1 MPIKSLSINLPNRYI
16 MISIVLLLLSVLI
29 IIVLTAK
36 MNVHPFLA
44 LLGAALFFALFSG
57 MELDTI
63 VQSINDGFGI
73 TLGKIGVV
81 IVLGVIIGAFLEHS
95 GGAFKLAEIVLGI
108 IGKKRV
114 HEAMGLVGF
123 IVSIPVFADSGFIIL
138 NPLNKSLT
146 KRAGLSIVGTAT
158 ALILGLMITHVL
170 VPPTP
175 GPIAAAGII
184 GADVGL
190 VMLVGLVIGLI
201 SLIVAVIYCKKMGSR
216 TYIDPNPEMS
226 DELIQQKIKQ
236 APSAFKSLLP
246 ILIPILLIVG
256 KSLMEFNLTESQQ
269 EMGWAKFIGFV
280 GSPVIALIIG
290 MLFSFLLPR
299 KWDKQI
305 LSTTGWVGKSLM
317 DASNIILITGAGGIF
332 GTILQN
338 SGIANVL
345 ADALSGA
352 NLGIWLPF
360 LICAAIKTAQGS
372 STVALITTAS
382 IIAPLLLSMGFET
395 EIDKALVVSA
405 IGAGAMVVSHAN
417 DSGFW
422 ILTQFSGIDVKTGYK
437 VYTLG
442 TFVVGIFAAFLV
454 YVATF
459 IL

>member
-1 MPIKSLSINLPNRYI
+1 
-16 MISIVLLLLSVLI
+16 MISILLLLASVLLI
-29 IIVLTAK
+29 ILLTVK
-36 MNVHPFLA
+36 WKVHPFLA
-44 LLGAALFFALFSG
+44 LLAAALFFALFSG
-57 MELDTI
+57 MTLDTI
-63 VQSINDGFGI
+63 VKLVNDGFGI
-73 TLGKIGVV
+73 TLGKIGIV

-95 GGAFKLAEIVLGI
+95 GGAYKLAEVVLRI

-114 HEAMGLVGF
+114 HEAMGVVGF

-190 VMLVGLVIGLI
+190 VMLVGLIVGLL
-201 SLIVAVIYCKKMGSR
+201 SLVVAVIYCKKMGSR
-216 TYIDPNPEMS
+216 TFIDPNPDVTEEEIAEKM
-226 DELIQQKIKQ
+226 KK
-236 APSAFKSLLP
+236 APSAFKSFLP

-256 KSLMEFNLTESQQ
+256 KSVMEFNLVEGEEVSG
-269 EMGWAKFIGFV
+269 MVKFISFI
-280 GSPVIALIIG
+280 GSPIIALIIG
-290 MLFSFLLPR
+290 MLFSFLLP
-299 KWDKQI
+299 KKFDKEM
-305 LSTTGWVGKSLM
+305 LATTGWVGKALS

-338 SGIANVL
+338 SGIATVL

-360 LICAAIKTAQGS
+360 FLCAAIKTAQGS

-382 IIAPLLLSMGFET
+382 IVAPLLLTMGFET
-395 EIDKALVVSA
+395 EIDKALVVAA

-422 ILTQFSGIDVKTGYK
+422 ILTQFSGIDVKTGYR

-442 TFVVGIFAAFLV
+442 TLVVGCFAALMIFAAS
-454 YVATF
+454 F
-459 IL
+459 IF

>member
-1 MPIKSLSINLPNRYI
+1 
-16 MISIVLLLLSVLI
+16 MITILLLLLSVV
-29 IIVLTAK
+29 IIVFLTAK
-36 MNVHPFLA
+36 LNVHPFLA
-44 LLGAALFFALFSG
+44 LLGAAIFFGLLSG
-57 MELDTI
+57 MELNTI

-95 GGAFKLAEIVLGI
+95 GGAFKLAEIILKL
-108 IGKKRV
+108 IGKNRV

-123 IVSIPVFADSGFIIL
+123 VVSIPVFADSGFIIL
-138 NPLNKSLT
+138 NPLNKSLS

-190 VMLVGLVIGLI
+190 VMLVGLIIGMI
-201 SLIVAVIYCKKMGSR
+201 SLVVAVFYCKKMGAR
-216 TYIDPNPEMS
+216 NYIDPNPDITE
-226 DELIQQKIKQ
+226 DEIQEKIKQ
-236 APSAFKSLLP
+236 APSAFKSFLP

-256 KSLMEFNLTESQQ
+256 KSLVEFNLSEGQAETA
-269 EMGWAKFIGFV
+269 WVKFISFV

-290 MLFSFLLPR
+290 MLFAFLLPR
-299 KWDKQI
+299 KWDKSI
-305 LSTTGWVGKSLM
+305 LSTTGWVGKALT

-338 SGIANVL
+338 SGIANTL
-345 ADALSGA
+345 ADTLSTA

-360 LICAAIKTAQGS
+360 MLCAAIKTAQGS

-382 IIAPLLLSMGFET
+382 IIAPLLLSMGFVT
-395 EIDKALVVSA
+395 EIDKALVVAA

-422 ILTQFSGIDVKTGYK
+422 ILTQFSGIDVKTGYR

-442 TFVVGIFAAFLV
+442 TMVVGSFAALLV

-459 IL
+459 IV

>member
-1 MPIKSLSINLPNRYI
+1 MIPI
-16 MISIVLLLLSVLI
+16 LLLVLSVLI

-36 MNVHPFLA
+36 YNVHPFLA
-44 LLGAALFFALFSG
+44 LLGAAIFFALFSD
-57 MELDTI
+57 MTLATL
-63 VQSINDGFGI
+63 VQSINDGFGG
-73 TLGKIGVV
+73 TLGKIGIV
-81 IVLGVIIGAFLEHS
+81 IILGVIIGAFLEQT
-95 GGAFKLAEIVLGI
+95 GGAFKLAEVVLGI

-114 HEAMGLVGF
+114 HEAMGIVGF

-146 KRAGLSIVGTAT
+146 QRAGLSIVGTAT

-190 VMLVGLVIGLI
+190 VMLVGLIIGSLA
-201 SLIVAVIYCKKMGSR
+201 LIVAVIYCKKMGAK
-216 TYIDPNPEMS
+216 TYIDPNPDLA
-226 DELIQQKIKQ
+226 DEVIEQKVKQ
-236 APSAFKSLLP
+236 APSAFRSFLP

-256 KSLMEFNLTESQQ
+256 KSLMDFNITEAD
-269 EMGWAKFIGFV
+269 EELGWVKVLSFL
-280 GSPVIALIIG
+280 GSPIIALIIG
-290 MLFSFLLPR
+290 MLFSFLLPKKFDR
-299 KWDKQI
+299 EM
-305 LSTTGWVGKSLM
+305 LSTSGWVGKALV

-338 SGIANVL
+338 SGIATVL

-360 LICAAIKTAQGS
+360 FLCAAIKTAQGS

-382 IIAPLLLSMGFET
+382 IVAPLMVTMGFET
-395 EIDKALVVSA
+395 EIDKALIVSA

-422 ILTQFSGIDVKTGYK
+422 ILTQFSGIDVKTGYR

-442 TFVVGIFAAFLV
+442 TFIVGTFAALLV
-454 YVATF
+454 FAASF
-459 IL
+459 IF

>member
-1 MPIKSLSINLPNRYI
+1 
-16 MISIVLLLLSVLI
+16 MISILLLVLSVLLI
-29 IIVLTAK
+29 ILLTVK
-36 MNVHPFLA
+36 LKVHPFLA
-44 LLGAALFFALFSG
+44 LLAAALFFALFSG
-57 MELDTI
+57 MTLDNI
-63 VQSINDGFGI
+63 VNMVNDGFGV
-73 TLGKIGVV
+73 TLGKIGIV

-95 GGAFKLAEIVLGI
+95 GGAYKLAEVVLRV

-114 HEAMGLVGF
+114 HEAMGIVGF

-146 KRAGLSIVGTAT
+146 KRAGLSVVGTAT

-190 VMLVGLVIGLI
+190 VMLVGLIIGIL
-201 SLIVAVIYCKKMGSR
+201 SLIVAIIYCKKMGAK
-216 TYIDPNPEMS
+216 YFIDPNPEVT
-226 DELIQQKIKQ
+226 EEEIQEKMRQ
-236 APSAFKSLLP
+236 APSAFKSFLP

-256 KSLMEFNLTESQQ
+256 KSIMEFNLTEGQ
-269 EMGWAKFIGFV
+269 EPTSVVKFISFI
-280 GSPVIALIIG
+280 GSPIIALIIG
-290 MLFSFLLPR
+290 MLFAFLLPK
-299 KWDKQI
+299 KWDNEM
-305 LSTTGWVGKSLM
+305 LATTGWVGKALA

-338 SGIANVL
+338 SGIADVL
-345 ADALSGA
+345 AESLSGA

-360 LICAAIKTAQGS
+360 LLCAAIKTAQGS

-382 IIAPLLLSMGFET
+382 IVAPLLLTMGFST
-395 EIDKALVVSA
+395 EIDKALVVAA

-422 ILTQFSGIDVKTGYK
+422 ILTQFSGIDVKTGYR

-442 TFVVGIFAAFLV
+442 TFVVGTFAALCVFI
-454 YVATF
+454 ATF
-459 IL
+459 IF

>member
-1 MPIKSLSINLPNRYI
+1 MTTIL
-16 MISIVLLLLSVLI
+16 LLLLSVA
-29 IIVLTAK
+29 IIVLLTAK
-36 MNVHPFLA
+36 LNVHPFLA
-44 LLGAALFFALFSG
+44 LLGAALFFGLLSG
-57 MELDTI
+57 MDLNMI

-95 GGAFKLAEIVLGI
+95 GGAYKLAEIILKI
-108 IGKKRV
+108 IGKNRV

-123 IVSIPVFADSGFIIL
+123 VVSIPVFADSGFIIL
-138 NPLNKSLT
+138 NPLNKSLS

-190 VMLVGLVIGLI
+190 VMLIGLIIGLI
-201 SLIVAVIYCKKMGSR
+201 SLVVAVFYCKKMGAR
-216 TYIDPNPEMS
+216 NYIDPNPDITE
-226 DELIQQKIKQ
+226 EEIQEKIKQ
-236 APSAFKSLLP
+236 APSAFKSFLP

-256 KSLMEFNLTESQQ
+256 KSLVEFNLAEGQAETA
-269 EMGWAKFIGFV
+269 WVKFISFV

-290 MLFSFLLPR
+290 MLFAFLLPR
-299 KWDKQI
+299 KWDKTI
-305 LSTTGWVGKSLM
+305 LSTTGWVGNALT

-338 SGIANVL
+338 SGIADTL
-345 ADALSGA
+345 ADTLATA

-360 LICAAIKTAQGS
+360 MLCAAIKTAQGS

-422 ILTQFSGIDVKTGYK
+422 ILTQFSGIDVKTGYR

-442 TFVVGIFAAFLV
+442 TFVVGSFAALLV

-459 IL
+459 IV

>member
-1 MPIKSLSINLPNRYI
+1 
-16 MISIVLLLLSVLI
+16 MISILLLVLSVLI
-29 IIVLTAK
+29 IIILTAK
-36 MNVHPFLA
+36 FNVHPFLA
-44 LLGAALFFALFSG
+44 LLGAAIFFALFSD
-57 MELDTI
+57 MTLEIL

-73 TLGKIGVV
+73 TLGKIGIV
-81 IVLGVIIGAFLEHS
+81 IVLGVIIGAFLEQT
-95 GGAFKLAEIVLGI
+95 GGAFKLAEVVLKI
-108 IGKKRV
+108 IGKNRV
-114 HEAMGLVGF
+114 HEAMGIVGF

-190 VMLVGLVIGLI
+190 VMLVGLVVGLL
-201 SLIVAVIYCKKMGSR
+201 SLIVAVIYCKKMGSK
-216 TYIDPNPEMS
+216 TFIDPNPDLS
-226 DELIQQKIKQ
+226 DEEIEEKVKQ
-236 APSAFKSLLP
+236 APSAFKSFLP

-256 KSLMEFNLTESQQ
+256 KSLMDFNITEADQ
-269 EMGWAKFIGFV
+269 ELGWVKIISFL

-290 MLFSFLLPR
+290 MFFAFLLP
-299 KWDKQI
+299 KKFDKEM
-305 LSTTGWVGKSLM
+305 LSTTGWVGKALM

-332 GTILQN
+332 GTILQK
-338 SGIANVL
+338 SGIATVL
-345 ADALSGA
+345 ADSLSDA

-360 LICAAIKTAQGS
+360 FLCAAIKTAQGS

-382 IIAPLLLSMGFET
+382 IVAPLLATLGFVT
-395 EIDKALVVSA
+395 EIDKALVVAA

-422 ILTQFSGIDVKTGYK
+422 ILTQFSGIDVKTGYR

-442 TFVVGIFAAFLV
+442 TLVVGTFAALLIFAAS
-454 YVATF
+454 F
-459 IL
+459 IF

>member
-1 MPIKSLSINLPNRYI
+1 MLQIL
-16 MISIVLLLLSVLI
+16 LLLLSVLI
-29 IIVLTAK
+29 IILLTVK
-36 MNVHPFLA
+36 WKVHPFLA

-57 MELDTI
+57 MDLEQI
-63 VQSINDGFGI
+63 VAMINDGFGI
-73 TLGKIGVV
+73 TLGKIGIV

-95 GGAFKLAEIVLGI
+95 GGAYRLAEIVLNT

-114 HEAMGLVGF
+114 HEAMGIVGF

-138 NPLNKSLT
+138 NPLNKSLS

-190 VMLVGLVIGLI
+190 VMLIGLVIGLL
-201 SLIVAVIYCKKMGSR
+201 SLMVAVVYCKYMGSKHF
-216 TYIDPNPEMS
+216 IDPNPEVT
-226 DELIQQKIKQ
+226 DEVIAEKMKN
-236 APSAFKSLLP
+236 APGAFKSFLP
-246 ILIPILLIVG
+246 ILIPIILIVG
-256 KSLMEFNLTESQQ
+256 KSIMEFNLAEGAQTT
-269 EMGWAKFIGFV
+269 GLVKLIAFL
-280 GSPVIALIIG
+280 GSPIIALLIG
-290 MLFSFLLPR
+290 MFLSFLLPK
-299 KWDKQI
+299 KWDNEM
-305 LSTTGWVGKSLM
+305 LSTTGWVGKALS

-338 SGIANVL
+338 SGIADTL
-345 ADALSGA
+345 AEALSGA
-352 NLGIWLPF
+352 ALGIWLPF
-360 LICAAIKTAQGS
+360 LLCAAIKTAQGS

-382 IIAPLLLSMGFET
+382 IVAPLLMTMGFST
-395 EIDKALVVSA
+395 ELDKALVVAA

-422 ILTQFSGIDVKTGYK
+422 ILTQFSGIDVKTGYR

-442 TFVVGIFAAFLV
+442 TLIVGTTAAFLV
-454 YVATF
+454 FLTSLIF
-459 IL
+459 

>member
-1 MPIKSLSINLPNRYI
+1 MTTIL
-16 MISIVLLLLSVLI
+16 LLLLSVA
-29 IIVLTAK
+29 IIVFLTAK
-36 MNVHPFLA
+36 LNVHPFLA
-44 LLGAALFFALFSG
+44 LLFAAIFFGLLSG
-57 MELDTI
+57 MELNII

-95 GGAFKLAEIVLGI
+95 GGAFKLAEIILKI
-108 IGKKRV
+108 IGKNRV

-123 IVSIPVFADSGFIIL
+123 VVSIPVFSDSGFIIL
-138 NPLNKSLT
+138 NPLNKSLS
-146 KRAGLSIVGTAT
+146 KKAGLSIVGTAT
-158 ALILGLMITHVL
+158 ALMLGLMITHVL

-184 GADVGL
+184 GADVGM
-190 VMLVGLVIGLI
+190 VMLIGLI
-201 SLIVAVIYCKKMGSR
+201 IGVLSLLVAIFYCKKMGAKH
-216 TYIDPNPEMS
+216 YIDSNPAISE
-226 DELIQQKIKQ
+226 DEIQEKIKQ
-236 APSAFKSLLP
+236 APSAFKSFLP

-256 KSLMEFNLTESQQ
+256 KSMVEFNLTPGQAETA
-269 EMGWAKFIGFV
+269 WVKFISFV

-290 MLFSFLLPR
+290 MLFAFLLPR
-299 KWDKQI
+299 KWDKTI
-305 LSTTGWVGKSLM
+305 LSTTGWVGQALT

-338 SGIANVL
+338 SGIATTL
-345 ADALSGA
+345 ADTLSTA

-360 LICAAIKTAQGS
+360 MICAAIKTAQGS

-382 IIAPLLLSMGFET
+382 IIAPLLLSMGFVSEV
-395 EIDKALVVSA
+395 DKALVVAA

-422 ILTQFSGIDVKTGYK
+422 ILTQFAGIDVKTGYK

-442 TFVVGIFAAFLV
+442 TFVVGSFAALLV
-454 YVATF
+454 YAATF
-459 IL
+459 IV

>member
-1 MPIKSLSINLPNRYI
+1 
-16 MISIVLLLLSVLI
+16 MIAILLLLLSVILI
-29 IIVLTAK
+29 VLLTAK
-36 MNVHPFLA
+36 FNVHPFLA
-44 LLGAALFFALFSG
+44 LLGAAVFFGLLSG
-57 MELDTI
+57 MDLSMI

-95 GGAFKLAEIVLGI
+95 GGAFKLAEVILKI
-108 IGKKRV
+108 IGKNRV

-123 IVSIPVFADSGFIIL
+123 VVSIPVFADSGFIIL
-138 NPLNKSLT
+138 NPLNKSLS
-146 KRAGLSIVGTAT
+146 KRAGLSVVGTAT

-190 VMLVGLVIGLI
+190 VMLIGLI
-201 SLIVAVIYCKKMGSR
+201 IGLLSLIVAIFYCKKMGAKH
-216 TYIDPNPEMS
+216 YIDPNPDISE
-226 DELIQQKIKQ
+226 DEIQEKIKK
-236 APSAFKSLLP
+236 APSAFKSFLP

-256 KSLMEFNLTESQQ
+256 KSLVEFNLEEGQAETA
-269 EMGWAKFIGFV
+269 WVKFISFV
-280 GSPVIALIIG
+280 GTPVIALIIG
-290 MLFSFLLPR
+290 MLFAFLLPK
-299 KWDKQI
+299 KWDKTI
-305 LSTTGWVGKSLM
+305 LSTSGWVGNALT

-338 SGIANVL
+338 SEIATTL
-345 ADALSGA
+345 ADTLSTA

-360 LICAAIKTAQGS
+360 MLCAAIKTAQGS

-382 IIAPLLLSMGFET
+382 IIAPLLLSMGFVT
-395 EIDKALVVSA
+395 EVDKALVVAA

-442 TFVVGIFAAFLV
+442 TFVVGSFAALLV
-454 YVATF
+454 YIASF
-459 IL
+459 IV

>member
-1 MPIKSLSINLPNRYI
+1 MTTIL
-16 MISIVLLLLSVLI
+16 LLLLSVV
-29 IIVLTAK
+29 IIVLLTAK
-36 MNVHPFLA
+36 LNVHPFLA
-44 LLGAALFFALFSG
+44 LLGAALFFGLLSG
-57 MELDTI
+57 MDLNMI

-95 GGAFKLAEIVLGI
+95 GGAYKLAEIILKI
-108 IGKKRV
+108 IGKNRV

-123 IVSIPVFADSGFIIL
+123 VVSIPVFADSGFIIL
-138 NPLNKSLT
+138 NPLNKSLS

-190 VMLVGLVIGLI
+190 VMLVGLVIGLL
-201 SLIVAVIYCKKMGSR
+201 SLVVAVIYCKKMGAR
-216 TYIDPNPEMS
+216 NYIDPNPDITE
-226 DELIQQKIKQ
+226 EEIQEKIKQ
-236 APSAFKSLLP
+236 APSAIKSFLP

-256 KSLMEFNLTESQQ
+256 KSLVEFNLVEGQAETAWMKLIS
-269 EMGWAKFIGFV
+269 FI

-290 MLFSFLLPR
+290 MLFAFLLPR
-299 KWDKQI
+299 KWDKTI
-305 LSTTGWVGKSLM
+305 LSTTGWVGNALT

-338 SGIANVL
+338 SGIATTL
-345 ADALSGA
+345 ADTLATA

-360 LICAAIKTAQGS
+360 MLCAAIKTAQGS

-422 ILTQFSGIDVKTGYK
+422 ILTQFSGIDVKTGYR

-442 TFVVGIFAAFLV
+442 TLIVGSFAALLV

-459 IL
+459 IV

>member
-1 MPIKSLSINLPNRYI
+1 
-16 MISIVLLLLSVLI
+16 MITILLLLLSVA
-29 IIVLTAK
+29 IIVFLTAK
-36 MNVHPFLA
+36 LDVHPFLA
-44 LLGAALFFALFSG
+44 LLFAAIFFGLSSG
-57 MELDTI
+57 MELNII

-95 GGAFKLAEIVLGI
+95 GGAFKLAEIILKL
-108 IGKKRV
+108 IGKNRV

-123 IVSIPVFADSGFIIL
+123 VVSIPVFSDSGFIIL
-138 NPLNKSLT
+138 NPLNKSLS

-158 ALILGLMITHVL
+158 ALMLGLMITHVL

-184 GADVGL
+184 GADVGM
-190 VMLVGLVIGLI
+190 VMLIGLI
-201 SLIVAVIYCKKMGSR
+201 IGVLSLVVAIFYCKKMGAKH
-216 TYIDPNPEMS
+216 YLDPNPKISE
-226 DELIQQKIKQ
+226 DEIQEKIKQ
-236 APSAFKSLLP
+236 APSAFKSFLP

-256 KSLMEFNLTESQQ
+256 KSLVEFNLTPGQAET
-269 EMGWAKFIGFV
+269 AVVKFISFV

-290 MLFSFLLPR
+290 MLFAFLLPR
-299 KWDKQI
+299 KWDKTI
-305 LSTTGWVGKSLM
+305 LSTTGWVGQALT

-338 SGIANVL
+338 SGIAASL
-345 ADALSGA
+345 ADTLSTA

-360 LICAAIKTAQGS
+360 MLCAAIKTAQGS

-382 IIAPLLLSMGFET
+382 IIAPLLLSLGFES
-395 EIDKALVVSA
+395 EVDKALVVSA

-422 ILTQFSGIDVKTGYK
+422 ILTQFSGIDVKTGYR

-442 TFVVGIFAAFLV
+442 TFIVGSFAALLV

-459 IL
+459 IV

>member
-1 MPIKSLSINLPNRYI
+1 MLAI
-16 MISIVLLLLSVLI
+16 LLLVLSVLLI
-29 IIVLTAK
+29 ILLTVK
-36 MNVHPFLA
+36 LKVHPFLA
-44 LLGAALFFALFSG
+44 LLAAALFFALFSG
-57 MELDTI
+57 MTLEN
-63 VQSINDGFGI
+63 VVKFINDGFGI
-73 TLGKIGVV
+73 TLGKIGIV

-95 GGAFKLAEIVLGI
+95 GGAYKLAEVVLKV

-114 HEAMGLVGF
+114 HEAMGIVGF

-158 ALILGLMITHVL
+158 ALILGLMLTHVL

-190 VMLVGLVIGLI
+190 VMLVGLVIGLL
-201 SLIVAVIYCKKMGSR
+201 SLIVAVIYCKKMGSK
-216 TYIDPNPEMS
+216 TFIDPNPEIT
-226 DELIQQKIKQ
+226 DEVIEEKMKQ
-236 APSAFKSLLP
+236 APSAFKSFLP

-256 KSLMEFNLTESQQ
+256 KSIMEFNITEAQ
-269 EMGWAKFIGFV
+269 EASSIVKFISFV
-280 GSPVIALIIG
+280 GSPIIALIIG
-290 MLFSFLLPR
+290 MLFAFLLPK
-299 KWDKQI
+299 KWDNEM
-305 LSTTGWVGKSLM
+305 LATTGWVGKALA

-338 SGIANVL
+338 SGIADVL

-360 LICAAIKTAQGS
+360 LLCAAIKTAQGS

-382 IIAPLLLSMGFET
+382 IVAPLLLTMGFST

-422 ILTQFSGIDVKTGYK
+422 ILTQFSGIDVKTGYR

-442 TFVVGIFAAFLV
+442 TLVVGLFAAFCV
-454 YVATF
+454 YIASI

>member
-1 MPIKSLSINLPNRYI
+1 MIPIF
-16 MISIVLLLLSVLI
+16 LLLLSVLI
-29 IIVLTAK
+29 IILLTVK
-36 MNVHPFLA
+36 WKVHPFLS
-44 LLGAALFFALFSG
+44 LLAAALFFALFSG
-57 MELDTI
+57 MTLDTI
-63 VQSINDGFGI
+63 VQLVNDGFGI
-73 TLGKIGVV
+73 TLGKIGIV

-95 GGAFKLAEIVLGI
+95 GGAYKLAEVVLKI

-114 HEAMGLVGF
+114 HGAMGIVGF

-190 VMLVGLVIGLI
+190 VMLIGLVVGLL
-201 SLIVAVIYCKKMGSR
+201 SLIVAVLYCQKMGNR
-216 TYIDPNPEMS
+216 TYIDPNPEVTEEVIRDRM
-226 DELIQQKIKQ
+226 KQ
-236 APSAFKSLLP
+236 APNAFTSFLP

-256 KSLMEFNLTESQQ
+256 KSIMEFNLSEDTEPSF
-269 EMGWAKFIGFV
+269 GINLLSFI
-280 GSPVIALIIG
+280 GSPVIALVIG
-290 MLFSFLLPR
+290 MLFAFLLPK
-299 KWDKQI
+299 KWDTEM
-305 LSTTGWVGKSLM
+305 LATTGWVGKALS

-338 SGIANVL
+338 SGIANTL
-345 ADALSGA
+345 ANALSGA
-352 NLGIWLPF
+352 HLGIWLPF
-360 LICAAIKTAQGS
+360 LLCAAIKTAQGS

-382 IIAPLLLSMGFET
+382 IVAPLLATMGFTT

-422 ILTQFSGIDVKTGYK
+422 ILTQFSGIDVKTGYR

-442 TFVVGIFAAFLV
+442 TLVVGTFAAFLI
-454 YVATF
+454 YLGSLLF
-459 IL
+459 

>member
-1 MPIKSLSINLPNRYI
+1 MIPI
-16 MISIVLLLLSVLI
+16 LLLVLSVLI

-36 MNVHPFLA
+36 FNVHPFLA
-44 LLGAALFFALFSG
+44 LLGAAIFFALFSD
-57 MELDTI
+57 MTLATL
-63 VQSINDGFGI
+63 VQSINDGFGG
-73 TLGKIGVV
+73 TLGKIGIV
-81 IVLGVIIGAFLEHS
+81 IILGVIIGAFLEQT
-95 GGAFKLAEIVLGI
+95 GGAFKLAEVVLAI

-114 HEAMGLVGF
+114 HEAMGIVGF

-146 KRAGLSIVGTAT
+146 QRAGLSIVGTAT

-190 VMLVGLVIGLI
+190 VMLVGLIIGSF
-201 SLIVAVIYCKKMGSR
+201 SLIVAVIYCKKMGAK
-216 TYIDPNPEMS
+216 TYIDPNPDLA
-226 DELIQQKIKQ
+226 DEVIEQKVKQ
-236 APSAFKSLLP
+236 APSAFRSFLP

-256 KSLMEFNLTESQQ
+256 KSLMDFNITEADQ
-269 EMGWAKFIGFV
+269 ELGWVKAISFL

-290 MLFSFLLPR
+290 MLFSFLLPKKFDR
-299 KWDKQI
+299 EM
-305 LSTTGWVGKSLM
+305 LSTSGWVGKALV

-338 SGIANVL
+338 SGIATVL

-360 LICAAIKTAQGS
+360 FLCAAIKTAQGS

-382 IIAPLLLSMGFET
+382 IVAPLMVTMGFET

-422 ILTQFSGIDVKTGYK
+422 ILTQFSGIDVKTGYR

-442 TFVVGIFAAFLV
+442 TFIVGTFAALLV
-454 YVATF
+454 FAASF
-459 IL
+459 IF